1 MSAVADWARIA
12 GKFRGDLENPFD
24 YEGVLD
30 TYQEV
35 VSVMHYPDHTGP
47 HTCSPGAGLAGPCW

>member
-1 MSAVADWARIA
+1 MCGPGGGNMSAVADWARISD
-12 GKFRGDLENPFD
+12 KVRGNLENPFD

-35 VSVMHYPDHTGP
+35 SE
-47 HTCSPGAGLAGPCW
+47 